1 MKVEYLG
8 NKSILAAHKTAF
20 LCSRQV
26 SSRAV
31 LRCYD
36 WATAMRDQ
44 GEVVIS
50 GFQSKIEQDVLHF
63 LLKGKQPVI
72 MVIARQM
79 YKTLPPSLQ
88 APLDDGRLLII
99 STAPTATRVGKTAAD
114 QRNTYIAAL
123 ADTIVF
129 GYIHPASSL
138 QDILA
143 QHPNKSTVLC
153 PN

>member
-1 MKVEYLG
+1 MTVEYLG
-8 NKSILAAHKTAF
+8 NKAILEANKTAF

-36 WATAMRDQ
+36 WATEMRNK
-44 GEVVIS
+44 GEVVVS
-50 GFQSKIEQDVLHF
+50 GFQSKIEKDVLHF

-88 APLDDGRLLII
+88 APLDEGRLLII
-99 STAPTATRVGKTAAD
+99 STAPAATRVGKSAAD
-114 QRNTYIAAL
+114 QRNTYIAEI
-123 ADTIVF
+123 ADNIVF
-129 GYIHPASSL
+129 GYIRPESSL
-138 QDILA
+138 QEIFN
-143 QHPNKSTVLC
+143 QYPNKSTILFHD
-153 PN
+153 